1 MAPRAACPDINQSK
15 RLESDTFVMR
25 ERSKN
30 DVLQA
35 DFLEIRQRILDL
47 AAMLDRYDAAGDAS
61 TTAQS
66 PDPRLAQ
73 IREGIAALSSSD
85 RCRAEDV
92 QRIFSLAYD
101 PQWQDH
107 FGLKRRF

>member
-1 MAPRAACPDINQSK
+1 M
-15 RLESDTFVMR
+15 MR
-25 ERSKN
+25 ERTKS

-47 AAMLDRYDAAGDAS
+47 AAMLDRYD
-61 TTAQS
+61 TALEESDQK

-73 IREGIAALSSSD
+73 IREGIAALSTSD
-85 RCRAEDV
+85 RPRAESV

-101 PQWQDH
+101 PDWQEN

>member
-1 MAPRAACPDINQSK
+1 M
-15 RLESDTFVMR
+15 MR
-25 ERSKN
+25 ERTKS

-47 AAMLDRYDAAGDAS
+47 AAMLDRYD
-61 TTAQS
+61 TALEEADQK

-73 IREGIAALSSSD
+73 IREGIAALSTSD
-85 RCRAEDV
+85 RPRAESV

-101 PQWQDH
+101 PDWQEN